1 MIRNNVQLKYA
12 LKRKVSEPAQK
23 PVKNTPE
30 LHPILRFFCMCE
42 QSNEDDEAFKLLQ
55 LSKDE
60 QTGSQGDQEDEE
72 LIVAEYESDDE
83 SKNRSR

>member
-1 MIRNNVQLKYA
+1 
-12 LKRKVSEPAQK
+12 
-23 PVKNTPE
+23 
-30 LHPILRFFCMCE
+30 MCE

-60 QTGSQGDQEDEE
+60 QSGSQGDQEDEE